1 MRACLQFARGAG
13 YSKVTLWTNAVLH
26 AARAIYVANGFR
38 LVHEE
43 AHTHFGS
50 EQMGQ
55 DWELDL

>member
-1 MRACLQFARGAG
+1 
-13 YSKVTLWTNAVLH
+13 VLD
-26 AARAIYVANGFR
+26 AARRIYVARGFR

-50 EQMGQ
+50 EQLGQ